1 MKFAHRQPLPG
12 GFMLSRTSFL
22 GRLFGVYF
30 ILFAAIMFLRKQAI
44 LDGITGALSNPG
56 IMLTFGVILLFAGLA
71 MVLGHNLWSGGVLP
85 VVVTLIGY
93 LTALKGLLILLL
105 PPDTGT
111 EAYLR
116 ALHYEQYFYV
126 YAAFTLCLGLCL
138 TILSFRAP
146 SR

>member
-1 MKFAHRQPLPG
+1 
-12 GFMLSRTSFL
+12 MLSRTSFL

-44 LDGITGALSNPG
+44 LDGITGALGNPG
-56 IMLTFGVILLFAGLA
+56 TMLTLGAILLFAGLA

-85 VVVTLIGY
+85 VIVTLIGY
-93 LTALKGLLILLL
+93 LTVLKAILILLL

-111 EAYLR
+111 EVYLR
-116 ALHYEQYFYV
+116 ALHYQQYFYV

-146 SR
+146 SRA

>member
-1 MKFAHRQPLPG
+1 
-12 GFMLSRTSFL
+12 MLSRTSFL

-30 ILFAAIMFLRKQAI
+30 ILFAAIMFLRKQEI

-111 EAYLR
+111 EVYLR
-116 ALHYEQYFYV
+116 ALHYQQYFYV

-146 SR
+146 SRA